1 MFVYI
6 ILYCQVYV
14 FILLFVVEKM
24 EDKMKWVKNYERV
37 QEIVW

>member
-14 FILLFVVEKM
+14 FIVLFVVEKM

>member
-14 FILLFVVEKM
+14 FMVLFVVEKM